1 MPAGE
6 IYNREVIVVQR
17 DNIVLEA
24 AKLMRQYRVG
34 DVQVVD
40 DRNGERVPIGII
52 TDHDLVVEITAA
64 ELDYMGITVG
74 DVIDLHAV

>member
-1 MPAGE
+1 MPIGE
-6 IYNREVIVVQR
+6 IFNRKTIVVQR
-17 DNIVLEA
+17 NDTVLEA
-24 AKLMRQYRVG
+24 AKLMRQYCVG

-52 TDHDLVVEITAA
+52 TDHDLVVEIMAA
-64 ELDYMGITVG
+64 ELDYMVITVG